1 MFKGLSAFP
10 LTPVSETEILQKP
23 LVRLIRTLA
32 DAHVDHAKLDCI
44 GVLGSTG
51 SYAYLQRDER
61 AKVVEIAVQNAA
73 GIPVM
78 VGIGALR
85 SREVLA
91 LAEDAQKLGAS
102 VLMLAPVSYQKL
114 TEDEVFD
121 LFRQLSSTL
130 SVPLCVYDNPGTTHF
145 NFSDA
150 LYVRIAALPQVAS
163 IKIPPLNLDEISAQ
177 QRIATLKQTLPS
189 HLSIGIS
196 GDWCGL
202 QGLMAGCDIWYSAI
216 AGVLPLPIMRITQ
229 ALSRGDSELALKLQQ
244 ELTPLMS
251 MIQQLGSLRVAAG
264 VAQIKG
270 ITNATCLPLPIQG
283 LSEANLMRLAAVLEA
298 LE

>member
-23 LVRLIRTLA
+23 LLRLIRTLA
-32 DAHVDHAKLDCI
+32 DAQVGNAKLDSI

-51 SYAYLQRDER
+51 CYAYLQRDER
-61 AKVVEIAVQNAA
+61 AKVVELAVQNAA

-85 SREVLA
+85 TREVLA

-102 VLMLAPVSYQKL
+102 AVMLAPVSYQKL
-114 TEDEVFD
+114 TEDEVFN
-121 LFRQLSSTL
+121 LYRQLSSTL

-150 LYVRIAALPQVAS
+150 LYARIAALPHVAS
-163 IKIPPLNLDEISAQ
+163 IKIPPLNLDDISAQ
-177 QRIATLKQTLPS
+177 QRIATLKQILPS

-202 QGLMAGCDIWYSAI
+202 SGLMAGCDIWYSAI
-216 AGVLPLPIMRITQ
+216 AGVLPLPILRITQ
-229 ALSRGDSELALKLQQ
+229 ALSRGDRELALKLQQ

-251 MIQQLGSLRVAAG
+251 MIQQFGSLRVAAG

-270 ITNATCLPLPIQG
+270 ITDATYLPLPVQG